1 MSKKVVTII
10 RQTFTK
16 GQADLTFVH
25 NPIKLSSHLF
35 WLKIK
40 FMLNFILILIEMYY
54 KQTKGLFKWIRE
66 QTEA

>member
-25 NPIKLSSHLF
+25 NPIELSSHL
-35 WLKIK
+35 LKTLGQLVIH
-40 FMLNFILILIEMYY
+40 I
-54 KQTKGLFKWIRE
+54 
-66 QTEA
+66 